1 MLLRLT
7 KNEKWCDTTS
17 VCYNVSFCFGGR
29 AGCMSML
36 DYITERQISVIP
48 WIKNYIETMPHIL
61 IGSSFQKSNCCS
73 SKIWLLSK
81 TVRKGRQSYHHT
93 DVHNVTQTADNVSQP
108 QGYSF
113 SQNITELTTTENET
127 KKPFRKEKHIKTIQ
141 SWVKL
146 LKGNLS
152 PNLPLL
158 FLFSF
163 IWRSLTRGKVVY

>member
-1 MLLRLT
+1 
-7 KNEKWCDTTS
+7 
-17 VCYNVSFCFGGR
+17 
-29 AGCMSML
+29 
-36 DYITERQISVIP
+36 
-48 WIKNYIETMPHIL
+48 MPHIL

-73 SKIWLLSK
+73 SKIWVLSK

-141 SWVKL
+141 SWVKPFP
-146 LKGNLS
+146 KFATFVPFQFYMEEFN
-152 PNLPLL
+152 
-158 FLFSF
+158 
-163 IWRSLTRGKVVY
+163 TRQSSVRESN